1 MFGAMTLGSQKN
13 IVPQPGSVQ
22 AKVLAGFLTGETE
35 VAKLCSVTGF
45 REKQVRGAIDALR
58 ARGWDIERAGLAS
71 FELRVA
77 RRAA

>member
-1 MFGAMTLGSQKN
+1 MSGTPRKN

-22 AKVLAGFLTGETE
+22 AKVLAGLLMGETD
-35 VAKLCSVTGF
+35 VAKLRSLTGF

-58 ARGWDIERAGLAS
+58 ARGWEIAPLGDSCFRLH
-71 FELRVA
+71 VA